1 MTIEVSNIK
10 FSYTRPVLRGV
21 SFKVGSG
28 ELFAVLG
35 PNGSGKS
42 TLIKIIVGMLKP
54 GSGSAL
60 IDGRNPASMSRR
72 DIARAIGYVAQ
83 ESTVLFPIT
92 AMEFVLQ
99 GGVPQ
104 RGVLRLQR
112 ERGLREAQ
120 WAGGGN

>member
-42 TLIKIIVGMLKP
+42 TLMKIIVGMLKP
-54 GSGSAL
+54 ESGSAL

-72 DIARAIGYVAQ
+72 DIARVIVYVAQ
-83 ESTVLFPIT
+83 DVTVLFLIKSHVL
-92 AMEFVLQ
+92 VLQ
-99 GGVPQ
+99 GGF
-104 RGVLRLQR
+104 
-112 ERGLREAQ
+112 GLVVVRSVRRSCR
-120 WAGGGN
+120 